1 MKLSATGFRKA
12 RAAIRA
18 HARPLDRALFAHHFE
33 DGTDVAVVE
42 ELGQYQNDDGGF
54 GNALEPDFRLPSSSP
69 MATSVGL
76 QYAVELDLDETHP
89 LVRDAV
95 DYLVRTYDREAGYWP
110 ATFEDVNDAP
120 HAPWWHVDQLA
131 PPTEAEWPNP
141 SAELVGYCWRYRSL
155 VPEAFLEAVTERAR
169 ENVRAAEL
177 VGDEFGRR
185 YAVLCW
191 ERALPSLPE
200 PLAGDVRRALERTVD
215 ALDPLEEA
223 LQELPAFA
231 FAFSPETTVAR
242 KDRETVERALA
253 NDVEKQAV
261 DGGWW
266 PEWQWGQYEDVWPTA
281 EREWAGKLTLECL
294 LALER
299 FGMIDRGQ

>member
-1 MKLSATGFRKA
+1 MSLSPSRFEKA
-12 RAAIRA
+12 IAAIDEY
-18 HARPLDRALFAHHFE
+18 ARPIDRALFAYHFE
-33 DGTDVAVVE
+33 DGRAEVVAT
-42 ELGQYQNDDGGF
+42 ELARFQNDDGGF
-54 GNALEPDFRLPSSSP
+54 GNALEPDFRLDASSP

-76 QYAVELDLDETHP
+76 KYAVEVDMDATEP
-89 LVRDAV
+89 LVRNAV
-95 DYLVRTYDREAGYWP
+95 DYLVQTYDREDGYWP

-120 HAPWWHVDQLA
+120 HAPWWHVDDPS

-141 SAELVGYCWRYRSL
+141 SAELLGYCWRYRSL

-169 ENVRAAEL
+169 ENVRAVEI
-177 VGDEFGRR
+177 VGDEVGRR
-185 YAVLCW
+185 YVVLCW
-191 ERALPSLPE
+191 ERALAHLPD
-200 PLAGDVRRALERTVD
+200 PLARDVRHALERTVD

-242 KDRETVERALA
+242 MDRKTVERALA
-253 NDVEKQAV
+253 NDVEKQAA

-294 LALER
+294 LALDR
-299 FGMIDRGQ
+299 FGMIER